1 MTAVA
6 KLLEN
11 LNSVQKKAVQSIDG
25 PVLVLAGAGSGKTRV
40 LTYRVAYLLDQT
52 NVKPWEILAVTFT
65 NKAANEMKE
74 RILQLTN
81 NAGRDIWIGT
91 FHAVCSR
98 ILRRD
103 AERLGFQRNFNVF
116 DRDDQKRFLKSV
128 MTDLN
133 INLKQITID
142 MVHSRISRA
151 KNNFIVP
158 TAYARSAKDFFEE
171 TVAEVYTAYQSSL
184 KKNNAMDFDD
194 LLVNPIVLFNEFPEI
209 LQNYQDRFKYILVD
223 EYQDTNHTQYLML
236 KKLSEKNK
244 NLCVVGDDDQS
255 IYKWRGAD
263 IRNILNME
271 QDYPECKIYHLEQN
285 YRSTKSI
292 LDVANYVVKNNSKRR
307 DKTLWTDR
315 KAGDKPVVVEVED
328 HISES
333 LYIVHL
339 LKNEVYE
346 SGRNFN
352 DFVILYRTNAQS
364 RVLEDALRR
373 AGIPYVIVGGV
384 RFYERKEIKDIL
396 AYLRLISN
404 PKDSVCFKRIIN
416 YPLRGIG
423 DTSLEKLEAYA
434 KNNNI
439 TLFEAA
445 GRVSEITTLSKRV
458 QKSIS
463 EFHHL
468 ISKYANLLSE
478 FSAGELARTL
488 VDEIGLLTIFKEIGT
503 EESLG
508 RSENVLELLS
518 AIANFTKVRKNN
530 SLQDFLEEVAL
541 VTDIDS
547 WEEGSNA
554 VTLMTLHSA
563 KGLEFPVVFIAGLE
577 EGLFPLTRTFDS
589 NEELEE
595 ERRLF
600 YVGVTRAQDKLY
612 LSWAAQRL
620 RFGEMYQNLPS
631 RFLQE
636 IDNQLVEYKSV
647 RRAYQSG
654 RSKPRVQKKRRDVM
668 PKYEDYSQEV
678 PRLTMGSMV
687 KHASFGVGRVMAKE
701 GRGENLKI
709 TVRFN
714 QVGTKKLMVKYA
726 NLEILN

>member
-1 MTAVA
+1 
-6 KLLEN
+6 
-11 LNSVQKKAVQSIDG
+11 
-25 PVLVLAGAGSGKTRV
+25 
-40 LTYRVAYLLDQT
+40 
-52 NVKPWEILAVTFT
+52 
-65 NKAANEMKE
+65 
-74 RILQLTN
+74 
-81 NAGRDIWIGT
+81 
-91 FHAVCSR
+91 
-98 ILRRD
+98 
-103 AERLGFQRNFNVF
+103 
-116 DRDDQKRFLKSV
+116 
-128 MTDLN
+128 
-133 INLKQITID
+133 
-142 MVHSRISRA
+142 
-151 KNNFIVP
+151 
-158 TAYARSAKDFFEE
+158 
-171 TVAEVYTAYQSSL
+171 
-184 KKNNAMDFDD
+184 MDFDD
-194 LLVNPIVLFNEFPEI
+194 LLVNPIVLFNEFPEV
-209 LQNYQDRFKYILVD
+209 LQNYQNRFKYILVD

-236 KKLSEKNK
+236 KKLTEKNK

-263 IRNILNME
+263 IKNILNME

-292 LDVANYVVKNNSKRR
+292 LDVANYVVKNNSQRR

-315 KAGDKPVVVEVED
+315 KTGDKPVVVEVED

-404 PKDSVCFKRIIN
+404 QKDSVCFKRIIN

-423 DTSLEKLEAYA
+423 DASLEKLATYA
-434 KNNNI
+434 KDHNI

-445 GRVSEITTLSKRV
+445 GRVSEIATLSKRV

-508 RSENVLELLS
+508 RSENVMELLS

-530 SLQDFLEEVAL
+530 SLQYFLEEVAL

-547 WEEGSNA
+547 WDKGSNA

-620 RFGEMYQNLPS
+620 RYGEMYQNLPS

-636 IDNQLVEYKSV
+636 IDDHLVEYKSV

-654 RSKPRVQKKRRDVM
+654 RTKPRVQKKRRDVM

-678 PRLTMGSMV
+678 PRLVMGSMV
-687 KHASFGVGRVMAKE
+687 KHAAFGVGRVMAKE
-701 GRGENLKI
+701 GSGESLKI

>member
-1 MTAVA
+1 MAAVA
-6 KLLEN
+6 NLLEN

-81 NAGRDIWIGT
+81 NAGKDIWIGT
-91 FHAVCSR
+91 FHAICSR

-103 AERLGFQRNFNVF
+103 GERLGFPRNFNVF

-151 KNNFIVP
+151 KNNFIIP

-171 TVAEVYTAYQSSL
+171 TVANVYAAYQNSL

-194 LLVNPIVLFNEFPEI
+194 LLVNPIVLFNEFPEV
-209 LQNYQDRFKYILVD
+209 LQNYQNRFKYILVD

-236 KKLSEKNK
+236 KKLTEKNK

-263 IRNILNME
+263 IKNILNME

-292 LDVANYVVKNNSKRR
+292 LDVANYVVKNNSQRR

-315 KAGDKPVVVEVED
+315 KTGDKPVVVEVED

-404 PKDSVCFKRIIN
+404 QKDSVCFKRIIN

-423 DTSLEKLEAYA
+423 DASLEKLETYA
-434 KNNNI
+434 KDHNI

-445 GRVSEITTLSKRV
+445 GRVSEIATLSKRV

-508 RSENVLELLS
+508 RSENVMELLS

-530 SLQDFLEEVAL
+530 SLQYFLEEVAL

-547 WEEGSNA
+547 WDKGSNA

-620 RFGEMYQNLPS
+620 RYGEMYQNLPS

-636 IDNQLVEYKSV
+636 IDDHLVEYKSV

-654 RSKPRVQKKRRDVM
+654 RTKPRVQKKRRDVM

-678 PRLTMGSMV
+678 PRLVMGSMV
-687 KHASFGVGRVMAKE
+687 KHAAFGVGRVMAKE
-701 GRGENLKI
+701 GSGESLKI